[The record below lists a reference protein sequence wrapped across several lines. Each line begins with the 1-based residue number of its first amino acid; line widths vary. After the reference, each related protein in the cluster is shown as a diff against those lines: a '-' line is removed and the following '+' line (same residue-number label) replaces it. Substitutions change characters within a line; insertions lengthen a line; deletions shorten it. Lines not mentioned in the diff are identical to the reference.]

1 MQTSTRSSY
10 RKFHLLLSF
19 SPYSIDASPDDL
31 LDAENYRNSTD
42 FMIPGFMEEP
52 GTKAWIG
59 KRLIK
64 WLLCM
69 VLLVPAA
76 ETGSVSSGTKYI
88 WNNSEFCVALS
99 LSQSPNTET
108 QNPWEKLLFPSF
120 QRKIRNCLPYTFTSE
135 SHCETS
141 STNRAVKEQ
150 GHPHP
155 TVMKRQ
161 HLQQQRP
168 SCTNGTDSDRWVPE
182 QQKLPWDSGLLC
194 FKSPGRQLPCN
205 ASSPHWGLLVSQVLA
220 TD

>member
-1 MQTSTRSSY
+1 
-10 RKFHLLLSF
+10 
-19 SPYSIDASPDDL
+19 
-31 LDAENYRNSTD
+31 
-42 FMIPGFMEEP
+42 
-52 GTKAWIG
+52 
-59 KRLIK
+59 
-64 WLLCM
+64 M

-182 QQKLPWDSGLLC
+182 QQKLPWDWSLVLQESRPAGS
-194 FKSPGRQLPCN
+194 FPATHP
-205 ASSPHWGLLVSQVLA
+205 PHWGLLDSHKF
-220 TD
+220 